1 MINEH
6 DFTKKI
12 LNSIRNQKLI
22 REQEEGQPEG
32 YEEAHKAE
40 KEKFMKIVTPMV
52 TFKSFNI
59 YPDTGNVVF
68 SGQLDS
74 GIDWEFSKK
83 DGLFV
88 NAPNMELDDDA
99 LETLKDLNAYYI
111 GWKKEW
117 AMKMNTEYSNK
128 NEEI

>member
-12 LNSIRNQKLI
+12 INSIRNQKLI

-32 YEEAHKAE
+32 YEQEYKTE
-40 KEKFMKIVTPMV
+40 KDKFMNIVTPRV

-59 YPDTGNVVF
+59 YPDSGNVVL
-68 SGQLDS
+68 SGELDR

-99 LETLKDLNAYYI
+99 LDTLKKLNAYYTN
-111 GWKKEW
+111 WKDEW
-117 AMKMNTEYSNK
+117 AKKMNTEYSNK

>member
-32 YEEAHKAE
+32 YEQEYKTE
-40 KEKFMKIVTPMV
+40 KDKFMEIVTPRV
-52 TFKSFNI
+52 EFKSFNI

-68 SGQLDS
+68 SGQ
-74 GIDWEFSKK
+74 FS
-83 DGLFV
+83 
-88 NAPNMELDDDA
+88 EL
-99 LETLKDLNAYYI
+99 
-111 GWKKEW
+111 G
-117 AMKMNTEYSNK
+117 
-128 NEEI
+128 

>member
-12 LNSIRNQKLI
+12 LNSIRNKKLI
-22 REQEEGQPEG
+22 KEQEEGQPEG
-32 YEEAHKAE
+32 YEQEYKVE
-40 KEKFMKIVTPMV
+40 KDKFMDIVTPRV
-52 TFKSFNI
+52 EFKSFNI

-68 SGQLDS
+68 SGELDA

-88 NAPNMELDDDA
+88 NAPNMELDDEV
-99 LETLKDLNAYYI
+99 LEILKKINAYYTN
-111 GWKKEW
+111 WKDEW
-117 AMKMNTEYSNK
+117 SKKMNTEYKISN
-128 NEEI
+128 E